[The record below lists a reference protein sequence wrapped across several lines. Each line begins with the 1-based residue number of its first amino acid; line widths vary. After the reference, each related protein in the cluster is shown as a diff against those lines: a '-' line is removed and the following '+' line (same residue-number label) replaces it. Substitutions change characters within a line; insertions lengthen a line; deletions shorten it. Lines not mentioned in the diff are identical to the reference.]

1 MSHREKEGGRNRS
14 LVWLVAAAF
23 CFPIPSVTLRVPRIC
38 SDQGY
43 WEWIWHDRFVFFLQ
57 EVGWQ
62 HSNCSERTDQR
73 GAGWQAGM
81 CTSAQAKPVVLILWC
96 WIENWL
102 RRAESCSHHKGS
114 VSAAFCPDDF
124 LRCSWSSC
132 SAFWSPCKGKQ
143 MRNRFQKARARTGGL
158 QLCHYAA
165 NYKLT
170 GLSRY
175 KHICCWVRINK
186 RIFCLLTR
194 LFAEVSWAA
203 VTKLDDWLPVHLAYP
218 IQLPAFHLSLSWQM
232 CLLRVWYWPAQL
244 WLWCLWTLSLDSVI
258 LDFEVSFDASV
269 FPVSVQTRN
278 INVSNHP
285 SFHFLLCKQWFLC
298 FNTGFKNRLLGWDGH
313 CLFRKASPAI
323 PLLAAVAIDVY
334 LFFSCDSTGSDFTFF
349 PPYKVCCVEGIISV
363 QTGR

>member
-1 MSHREKEGGRNRS
+1 
-14 LVWLVAAAF
+14 
-23 CFPIPSVTLRVPRIC
+23 
-38 SDQGY
+38 
-43 WEWIWHDRFVFFLQ
+43 
-57 EVGWQ
+57 
-62 HSNCSERTDQR
+62 
-73 GAGWQAGM
+73 
-81 CTSAQAKPVVLILWC
+81 
-96 WIENWL
+96 
-102 RRAESCSHHKGS
+102 
-114 VSAAFCPDDF
+114 
-124 LRCSWSSC
+124 
-132 SAFWSPCKGKQ
+132 

-285 SFHFLLCKQWFLC
+285 SFHFLCVNNDSCVLTLDLRIGCWV
-298 FNTGFKNRLLGWDGH
+298 GMVIAYSERLLQQFH
-313 CLFRKASPAI
+313 S
-323 PLLAAVAIDVY
+323 LL
-334 LFFSCDSTGSDFTFF
+334 
-349 PPYKVCCVEGIISV
+349 
-363 QTGR
+363 Q